1 MKRKLTFKQIAVISL
16 IAVTAVAVPLAT
28 GCLPK
33 AAAPSEAPPAVA
45 PPEGAPP
52 EVAPPAEEVQTWH
65 LRGISPQARSIVER
79 DSIAQYCDIVTEM
92 TGGRVTFDW
101 YAGGELMPSEE
112 EIPALKAG
120 TIDMDQWYPLMGTV
134 TQLNVIEC
142 GAPFATDNASAF
154 RTLIY
159 HRGLKELFAESYEE
173 QGLVYLGP
181 SLHDPLEIAMS
192 SPAYSLDDLK
202 GKRIQLLKEHAYP
215 FVTAG
220 VVTMPTPPADVY
232 LAIQTGTLDGFGWS
246 GADEIIQFG
255 MNEVAPYLIG
265 PPFVDVCNVA
275 YLINKDTWDSMPPDI
290 QAILRY
296 GLDHLDLWN
305 QSIRNSGETLN
316 RVNGSFKEVCTL
328 DDESVAT
335 LRSYAYDY
343 LHNDVALRN
352 ERCAR
357 AVRIIDDYNAE
368 VGYAGWHPSAP
379 GGAGKPGLMPDFD
392 TLVQSKMETTS
403 VDTEPASSEF
413 WQNLAEVTK

>member
-1 MKRKLTFKQIAVISL
+1 MRKERILKFAIGASLAAL
-16 IAVTAVAVPLAT
+16 IAIPFLSS
-28 GCLPK
+28 C
-33 AAAPSEAPPAVA
+33 AAPTVPTPS
-45 PPEGAPP
+45 PEPTPTPSP
-52 EVAPPAEEVQTWH
+52 EPTPTPTPQPAEEQPTWH

-79 DSIAQYCDIVTEM
+79 DSIEQYCDIVTEM

-159 HRGLKELFAESYEE
+159 HRGLERLFAESYAEL
-173 QGLVYLGP
+173 GLVYLGP

-192 SPAYSLDDLK
+192 SPAHTLDDLK

-215 FVTAG
+215 FVQAG

-275 YLINKDTWDSMPPDI
+275 YLINKDVWDSMPPDI
-290 QAILRY
+290 QAILKY

-316 RVNGSFKEVCTL
+316 RVNGSFTEICTL
-328 DDESVAT
+328 DDASVEI

-343 LHNDVALRN
+343 LHNEVATRN
-352 ERCAR
+352 ARCAE

-379 GGAGKPGLMPDFD
+379 GGQCSSGLMPGFD
-392 TLVQSKMETTS
+392 ELVQSKMDTTS
-403 VDTEPASSEF
+403 VQTEPASSEY
-413 WQNLAEVTK
+413 WQYVEESTK